1 LLAYY
6 GWREKIRRDLSQVDT
21 TSEKTW
27 SVIGLLNATREFL
40 DAKKFESPRTN
51 AELLLGHALG
61 LSRIDLYL
69 QHDRPVTDEERERMR
84 ELLTRRL
91 SHEPPQYITGETE
104 FYGIPLRVTPGVPIP
119 RPETEIVVEKAIEIA
134 KRLARKRSDETVTR
148 ILDIGTGTGNI
159 ALALAAQLPKAVVE
173 ATDTSEEVLGL
184 ALENATRAGLADRV
198 HPRHWDVFSD
208 RIPSA
213 LHPPYCL
220 VVSNPP
226 YVADGEFD
234 KLPREVRDFEPKS
247 AFAGGEEGLRFY
259 RRFAELAGRLLVEDG
274 ALVVEIGETQG
285 ETVEKILR
293 GAFEQTRVFPDLS
306 GADRVIVAEGLGGIP

>member
-1 LLAYY
+1 M
-6 GWREKIRRDLSQVDT
+6 SQVDT
-21 TSEKTW
+21 TSEQTW

-40 DAKKFESPRTN
+40 DSKEFENPRTN
-51 AELLLGHALG
+51 AELLVGHALG

-69 QHDRPVTDEERERMR
+69 KHDRPVTDEERERVR

-104 FYGIPLRVTPGVPIP
+104 FYGIPLRVKPGVPIP
-119 RPETEIVVEKAIEIA
+119 RPETEIVVEKAIEVA
-134 KRLARKRSDETVTR
+134 NRLARKRSDDAVIH

-159 ALALAAQLPKAVVE
+159 ALALAAQLPHSVVE
-173 ATDTSEEVLGL
+173 ATDTSEKALDL
-184 ALENATRAGLADRV
+184 ALENAARVGLADRV
-198 HPRHWDVFSD
+198 HSRHWDVFSD

-213 LHPPYCL
+213 LHPPYDL

-226 YVADGEFD
+226 YVADAEVS

-247 AFAGGEEGLRFY
+247 AFAGGEDGLRFY

-274 ALVVEIGETQG
+274 VLVVEIGETQA
-285 ETVEKILR
+285 VAAEKIFR
-293 GAFEQTRVFPDLS
+293 GAFQQTRVFPDLS
-306 GADRVIVAEGLGGIP
+306 GADRVVVAEGLGGSP

>member
-1 LLAYY
+1 
-6 GWREKIRRDLSQVDT
+6 LSQIDT
-21 TSEKTW
+21 TSEQTW

-40 DAKKFESPRTN
+40 ASKKFESPRTN

-69 QHDRPVTDEERERMR
+69 QHDRPVSDEERERVR

-119 RPETEIVVEKAIEIA
+119 RPETEIVVEKAIEVA
-134 KRLARKRSDETVTR
+134 KRLARKRSEETAMR

-159 ALALAAQLPKAVVE
+159 ALALAAQLPRAVVE
-173 ATDTSEEVLGL
+173 ATDTSEKALDL
-184 ALENATRAGLADRV
+184 ALENAARVGLADRV

-208 RIPSA
+208 KIPSA
-213 LHPPYCL
+213 LHPPYGL

-234 KLPREVRDFEPKS
+234 KLPREVKDFEPKD
-247 AFAGGEEGLRFY
+247 ALVDGADGLRFY
-259 RRFAELAGRLLVEDG
+259 RRFAELAGRVLEEDG
-274 ALVVEIGETQG
+274 ALVVEIGETQADAMQ
-285 ETVEKILR
+285 KILK
-293 GAFEQTRVFPDLS
+293 GAFHQIGIFPDLS
-306 GADRVIVAEGLGGIP
+306 GADRVVVAEGLANPPTGGDAS